1 MDYKRLW
8 FSAIAGLVIGF
19 LVALVVSFFNS
30 EIDVNGFLML
40 IIIII
45 IIGGATLSYFF
56 LRNNTKYDE
65 KLKNL

>member
-8 FSAIAGLVIGF
+8 WSAIAGLVIGF

-30 EIDVNGFLML
+30 EIDVNGWLML
-40 IIIII
+40 IIIIV
-45 IIGGATLSYFF
+45 GATISYFF

-65 KLKNL
+65 KLKNINN

>member
-19 LVALVVSFFNS
+19 LVSLVVSFFNS
-30 EIDVNGFLML
+30 EVDINGFLML
-40 IIIII
+40 II

-56 LRNNTKYDE
+56 LRNNIKYDE